1 MNTVNRLKT
10 CLIALGLLGT
20 TLPANAALVYTPI
33 NADTFTGT
41 NFSDLSISTQL
52 NSPSASFT
60 HAVSA
65 DYGASG
71 AAHADIGAGKTGAVA
86 SGVFESFAMFA
97 DVLTF
102 ASDTTVNYTLTLD
115 GILSTIAGAGGISGQ
130 AFLGFYDVTGLES
143 WIGTREDTDI
153 DLINFRVEAPR
164 LSSVSIRRSM
174 EDTIIFAG
182 PDFERT
188 TERLSRDG
196 TAHAVNI
203 SASDSFAVQAGREYG
218 VYMFTLANSFT
229 NSLADFGDTGSIDL
243 FDTNG
248 VSFTSASGAFIGSTP
263 VVSVPAPASTGIFA
277 LGLLVLFLRS
287 RKVRG
292 YSWPA

>member
-1 MNTVNRLKT
+1 MFFG
-10 CLIALGLLGT
+10 A
-20 TLPANAALVYTPI
+20 ASAHAALVYTPI
-33 NADTFTGT
+33 NADSFTGT
-41 NFSDLSISTQL
+41 NYTDTTISNQL
-52 NSPSASFT
+52 NSPDISFANAT
-60 HAVSA
+60 SLDLGVN
-65 DYGASG
+65 G

-86 SGVFESFAMFA
+86 SGLFESLGMFA

-130 AFLGFYDVTGLES
+130 AFLGFYDITGLDS

-182 PDFERT
+182 SDFERT

-196 TAHAVNI
+196 TAHAINI

-229 NSLADFGDTGSIDL
+229 NSLADFGDTGSLDV

-248 VSFTSASGAFIGSTP
+248 VSFTSASGTFIGSTP
-263 VVSVPAPASTGIFA
+263 AVSVPAPASTGIFM
-277 LGLLVLFLRS
+277 LGLLVLSLRS